1 MAAIKPFRFLSL
13 PKELRL
19 MVYEFI
25 AAKKTH
31 HRIRLGKPDEHH
43 DLKYVRTTL
52 SGIEI
57 LATCHQIYEEAID
70 IMRCRLAAIKTSPLR
85 IISTN
90 HMHGLPDFNVI
101 AMLDRVDATR
111 LNCGNIRAL
120 PVAPAEELAARAE
133 KLALCE
139 KEPYDCRYAPSHILH
154 IFSMSVLRSVEPIRD
169 GHLPYIRA
177 SINSIAHC
185 ALWMRMDI
193 AVKDGA

>member
-13 PKELRL
+13 PKEHRL

-111 LNCGNIRAL
+111 LNCDNIRAL

-133 KLALCE
+133 KLALRE
-139 KEPYDCRYAPSHILH
+139 KEPYDCRYAPLPIYYIYSVCQYCVPSNRFGMAISPAFVRLSIRKHIAR
-154 IFSMSVLRSVEPIRD
+154 F
-169 GHLPYIRA
+169 G
-177 SINSIAHC
+177 
-185 ALWMRMDI
+185 
-193 AVKDGA
+193 